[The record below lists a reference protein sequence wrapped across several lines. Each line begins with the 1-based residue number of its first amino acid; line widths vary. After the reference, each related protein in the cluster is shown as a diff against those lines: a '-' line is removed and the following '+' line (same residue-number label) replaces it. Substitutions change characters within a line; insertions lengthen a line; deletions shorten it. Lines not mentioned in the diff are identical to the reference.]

1 MRSDLTKREGEV
13 LNAMSRGLC
22 NKKIA
27 NELGLH
33 VRTIEGYRERLKL
46 KSGCTSTFQLAVWAV
61 KRRYV

>member
-1 MRSDLTKREGEV
+1 
-13 LNAMSRGLC
+13 
-22 NKKIA
+22 
-27 NELGLH
+27 LH